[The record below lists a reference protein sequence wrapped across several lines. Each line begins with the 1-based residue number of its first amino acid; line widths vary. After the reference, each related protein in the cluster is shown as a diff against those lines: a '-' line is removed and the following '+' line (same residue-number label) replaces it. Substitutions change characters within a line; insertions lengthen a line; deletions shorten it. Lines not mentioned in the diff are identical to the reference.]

1 MASTLEGGGGRD
13 RITNKGHGTGALG
26 PSDTSDSGS
35 DIVGGP
41 GVFDG
46 DVVGLDRGT
55 NEDVNRSVRG
65 TAGADVG
72 DINLDSDSDSVGTG
86 EHITAGRD
94 PRVRGDIDT
103 DRVESIA
110 EDIGVADVPSG
121 GEGSGLATDRGGGS
135 TESGRG

>member
-1 MASTLEGGGGRD
+1 MGSTLDGSGRRD

-35 DIVGGP
+35 DITGGP
-41 GVFDG
+41 GTFEG
-46 DVVGLDRGT
+46 DVIGLDRVT
-55 NEDVNRSVRG
+55 NEDVGRNISG

-86 EHITAGRD
+86 EHRSAGRD
-94 PRVRGDIDT
+94 QRGGRDIGT

-110 EDIGVADVPSG
+110 DQIGVTDAREDSN
-121 GEGSGLATDRGGGS
+121 GS
-135 TESGRG
+135 

>member
-1 MASTLEGGGGRD
+1 MASTLDGGGRPD
-13 RITNKGHGTGALG
+13 RIIGKGHGTGALG

-41 GVFDG
+41 GTFEG
-46 DVVGLDRGT
+46 DVIGLDRGT
-55 NEDVNRSVRG
+55 NEDVGRNISG

-86 EHITAGRD
+86 EHVTAGRD
-94 PRVRGDIDT
+94 PRIRRDIGT

-110 EDIGVADVPSG
+110 DDPGITDNPKED
-121 GEGSGLATDRGGGS
+121 
-135 TESGRG
+135 

>member
-1 MASTLEGGGGRD
+1 MASTLEGGGKRD

-41 GVFDG
+41 GTFEG
-46 DVVGLDRGT
+46 DVIGLDRGT
-55 NEDVNRSVRG
+55 NEDVGRNIGS

-72 DINLDSDSDSVGTG
+72 DINLDSDRDSVGTG

-94 PRVRGDIDT
+94 PNVQRDIGT

-110 EDIGVADVPSG
+110 DNLGV
-121 GEGSGLATDRGGGS
+121 TDS
-135 TESGRG
+135 PEKD